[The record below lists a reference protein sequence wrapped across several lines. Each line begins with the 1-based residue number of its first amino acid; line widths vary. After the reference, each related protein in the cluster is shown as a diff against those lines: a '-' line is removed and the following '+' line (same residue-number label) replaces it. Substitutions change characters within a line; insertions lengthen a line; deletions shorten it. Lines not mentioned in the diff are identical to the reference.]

1 MVSEL
6 RVCCVGAAGQFG
18 EGQCERFDAPF
29 DVLRGRELV
38 GAVAPA
44 VAAGDEYHAGGSKA
58 RHEQRVMVCA
68 ADHLLV
74 ARSQLLRSLRRRL
87 DHLCSN
93 REDVTQ

>member
-1 MVSEL
+1 M
-6 RVCCVGAAGQFG
+6 RCVGAAGQFG
-18 EGQCERFDAPF
+18 EGQRERFDAPF
-29 DVLRGRELV
+29 DVLGGRELV

-74 ARSQLLRSLRRRL
+74 ARSQFLRSLRRRL
-87 DHLCSN
+87 GHLCSN